1 MNIESLGKNDILKI
15 KVSNPERIFFGSEVD
30 VKKTYRKLSIMW
42 HPDKNDGDT
51 SSVFAHIHEL
61 YQEALKKI
69 KNGTF
74 GTNTNV
80 IDIKTIDGRKFVFRY
95 LKQTKFEMGEYYIAN
110 SHVMWRFNKEYMDDV
125 LLGMRNLEKIKYAN
139 NDMEKTFERY
149 VPKMSEALKTE
160 DSLYIILKK
169 EKGFLN
175 VRDVLEHYNGK
186 IDPKHVA
193 WIISTALNLT
203 CLVHYN
209 NIMHG
214 GINLDNYYIN
224 PETHEGMILGGWW
237 YSKPSGDKL
246 RMLSADALD
255 IAPVSLLNNKQAL
268 LLLDLEMIKQF
279 GRQILGNKNGIHLLK
294 DSSIPEYL
302 VKWFRDGCSGTAI
315 ETYAEWNKVVLPKSF
330 GKRTFVQM
338 NLKSTDLYREV

>member
-15 KVSNPERIFFGSEVD
+15 KVSNPEKVFFGSEND

-80 IDIKTIDGRKFVFRY
+80 IDIKTIDGKVFVFRY
-95 LKQTKFEMGEYYIAN
+95 LKQARFEMGEYYIAN
-110 SHVMWRFNKEYMDDV
+110 NHVMWRFNKEHMDDV
-125 LLGMRNLEKIKYAN
+125 FLGLKNLEKIKYAN
-139 NDMEKTFERY
+139 NDMKNTFERY
-149 VPKMSEALKTE
+149 IPKISEALKTE
-160 DSLYIILKK
+160 DSLYIIIKK

-175 VRDVLEHYNGK
+175 VRDIIEHYNGK

-268 LLLDLEMIKQF
+268 LLLDLEMIKQL
-279 GRQILGNKNGIHLLK
+279 GRQMLGNKNGIHLLK